1 MQPENAAIPRDGTL
15 SAVASDMASHRAHPY
30 TILAAIDYSDTAS
43 LVVQEAVDLAREKHA
58 AALHF
63 LHVHPWPI
71 DDAGQEARHAE
82 LLEWLGAR
90 LQGSQ
95 GLAATAKVI
104 GHEVSGEPAPMIVD
118 LAAELSADA
127 VIVGTHG
134 RTGMQ
139 RLLLGSVAA
148 AVVKDC
154 GCPVLVVRPK
164 HHAHTP
170 VQIEPPCPRC
180 VEARAHSDGKIF
192 WCEEHS
198 QGHGRRHT
206 YYDPHAASW
215 VTHRLMP

>member
-1 MQPENAAIPRDGTL
+1 
-15 SAVASDMASHRAHPY
+15 MAPPHSTPY

-43 LVVQEAVDLAREKHA
+43 LVLQEALDLAREKHA
-58 AALHF
+58 AVLHF
-63 LHVHPWPI
+63 LHVHPWT
-71 DDAGQEARHAE
+71 DDDDGHAARHAE

-90 LQGSQ
+90 LPGSQ
-95 GLAATAKVI
+95 GPLPTAKVI
-104 GHEVSGEPAPMIVD
+104 GHEVSGEPAAMIVE

-134 RTGMQ
+134 RKGMQ

-148 AVVKDC
+148 AVIKDC

-170 VQIEPPCPRC
+170 VQIEPACPRC
-180 VEARAHSDGKIF
+180 IEARAHSQGKIY

-198 QGHGRRHT
+198 SGHRRRHT

-215 VTHRLMP
+215 ATQRLMP

>member
-1 MQPENAAIPRDGTL
+1 MLPAAAT
-15 SAVASDMASHRAHPY
+15 DMASQRFSPY
-30 TILAAIDYSDTAS
+30 TILAAIDYSETAS

-71 DDAGQEARHAE
+71 DDAGQEARHTE

-95 GLAATAKVI
+95 GLLPEAKVI
-104 GHEVSGEPAPMIVD
+104 GHEVSGEPSPMIVD

-134 RTGMQ
+134 RKGMQ

-154 GCPVLVVRPK
+154 GCPVLVVRAK

-170 VQIEPPCPRC
+170 VQIEPACPRC
-180 VEARAHSDGKIF
+180 LETRAHSDGKIF

-198 QGHGRRHT
+198 RGHGRRHT
-206 YYDPHAASW
+206 YYDPHVASW
-215 VTHRLMP
+215 VTQRLMS

>member
-1 MQPENAAIPRDGTL
+1 
-15 SAVASDMASHRAHPY
+15 MASPHFSPY

-95 GLAATAKVI
+95 GLSPQAKVI
-104 GHEVSGEPAPMIVD
+104 GHEMSGEPAPMIID

-134 RTGMQ
+134 RKGMQ
-139 RLLLGSVAA
+139 RLLLGSVAS

-154 GCPVLVVRPK
+154 GCPVLVVRQK

-180 VEARAHSDGKIF
+180 VEVRAHSHGKIF

-198 QGHGRRHT
+198 RGHARRHT
-206 YYDPHAASW
+206 YYDPRAATW
-215 VTHRLMP
+215 VSQRLMS

>member
-1 MQPENAAIPRDGTL
+1 
-15 SAVASDMASHRAHPY
+15 MASRPSHPY
-30 TILAAIDYSDTAS
+30 TILAAIDYSETAS

-58 AALHF
+58 AAIHF
-63 LHVHPWPI
+63 LHVHPWPV

-95 GLAATAKVI
+95 GLSATAKVI
-104 GHEVSGEPAPMIVD
+104 GHEVSGEPAPMIVE

-127 VIVGTHG
+127 VVVGTHG

-170 VQIEPPCPRC
+170 VQIEPPCP
-180 VEARAHSDGKIF
+180 
-192 WCEEHS
+192 CEEHS

-206 YYDPHAASW
+206 YYDPHASSW